1 MDIGALWDD
10 LQESLT
16 PLLGSFRARLDD
28 LDVSTKADHTLLSE
42 ADIAVQEHIVSK
54 ILAVDPTAHIVAEE
68 EQEALE
74 GNTGSGSGRTWIID
88 PIDGT
93 AQFVRPDDVEFCSVI
108 CLLQDRR
115 PVAAF
120 VLAPELG
127 PERSPIRVSVAG
139 IGRPIEVN
147 GHKAAARAADEP
159 LRASVT
165 RSSGTQPRPW
175 EQTLLDAGFEL
186 KTRTTSQTLDMV
198 RTCVDLSEV
207 TEPKLNQ
214 FALFY
219 RERQKVWD
227 GAAGMCLAQASG
239 LRVSDRNGVD
249 RPVIDLDFNVAEP
262 QFPSTLVTL
271 PTLPAAIVDA
281 FAE

>member
-1 MDIGALWDD
+1 MDVGALWDD
-10 LQESLT
+10 LQDTLT

-28 LDVSTKADHTLLSE
+28 LDVSTKADQTLLSE
-42 ADIAVQEHIVSK
+42 ADLAVQEHIVAK
-54 ILAVDPTAHIVAEE
+54 ILAADPGAHIVAEE
-68 EQEALE
+68 GRQTLE
-74 GNTGSGSGRTWIID
+74 SVGSTTSNRTWIID

-93 AQFVRPDDVEFCSVI
+93 AQFVRPDQVEFCSVV
-108 CLLQDRR
+108 CLLDQRR

-127 PERSPIRVSVAG
+127 PERSSVRVSVDEAG
-139 IGRPIEVN
+139 GPIAVN
-147 GHKAAARAADEP
+147 GRVAAARSATEP

-165 RSSGTQPRPW
+165 RSSGVPPRPW
-175 EQTLLDAGFEL
+175 EQPLLDAGFEL

-198 RTCVDLSEV
+198 RTCVDISSH
-207 TEPKLNQ
+207 TEPVLTP

-219 RERQKVWD
+219 RPNQKVWD
-227 GAAGMCLAQASG
+227 GAAGMCLAQAGG
-239 LRVSDRNGVD
+239 LRVLDRNGID
-249 RPVIDLDFNVAEP
+249 RPIIDLDFSVLEP

-271 PTLPAAIVDA
+271 RSLPTEIVAA

>member
-1 MDIGALWDD
+1 MDVGALWDD
-10 LQESLT
+10 LEDTLP
-16 PLLGSFRARLDD
+16 PLLGRFRACLDD

-42 ADIAVQEHIVSK
+42 ADIAVQEHIVSM
-54 ILAVDPTAHIVAEE
+54 ILAADPGAYIVAEE
-68 EQEALE
+68 ERDTPD
-74 GNTGSGSGRTWIID
+74 GHTTNRSNRTWIID

-93 AQFVRPDDVEFCSVI
+93 AQFVRPDGVEFCSVV
-108 CLLQDRR
+108 CLLEKQR

-127 PERSPIRVSVAG
+127 PGRSVIRVSVDADG
-139 IGRPIEVN
+139 HPIEVN
-147 GHKAAARAADEP
+147 GHMAGVRSSDEP

-165 RSSGTQPRPW
+165 RSSGTSPRPW
-175 EQTLLDAGFEL
+175 EQTLVDAGFEL

-207 TEPKLNQ
+207 TEPRLNQ

-219 RERQKVWD
+219 RESQKVWD
-227 GAAGMCLAQASG
+227 GVAGMCLAQASG

-249 RPVIDLDFNVAEP
+249 RPVIDLDLAVAEP

-271 PTLPAAIVDA
+271 PTLPAAIANA
-281 FAE
+281 FAK